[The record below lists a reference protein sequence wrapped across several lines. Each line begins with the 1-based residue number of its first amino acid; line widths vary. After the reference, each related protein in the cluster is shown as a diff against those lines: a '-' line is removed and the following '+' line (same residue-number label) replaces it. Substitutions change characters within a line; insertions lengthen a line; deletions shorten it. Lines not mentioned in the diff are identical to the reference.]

1 MRPFALL
8 ACRRSAGRLN
18 FRIGKKAAAM
28 PPHGSALLVFVL
40 LCVSAGVGI
49 YVRPRLPEHHRARE
63 SIELMQLVIGMLV
76 TFAALV
82 LGLLTAS
89 VKNSYDAASHA
100 RHEYALQLTQLDR
113 CLRDYGPT
121 ADPARAGLRSY
132 TAAVIASTWPSEPLP
147 AGVSYPNTADMPR
160 VGASPVL
167 AELMNQVGI
176 EINGLDTSNVNQAR
190 IAELC
195 REEYRDVIRAR
206 MDVIEG
212 TSKALST
219 PFYRILVF
227 WLMVIFASFGLIAP
241 RHSVSLIS
249 IGLCAASLSSAIF
262 VILELNQ
269 PYLGVFTI
277 SSDTMRAALTA
288 MMAPG
293 P

>member
-1 MRPFALL
+1 
-8 ACRRSAGRLN
+8 
-18 FRIGKKAAAM
+18 M
-28 PPHGSALLVFVL
+28 PAHGSALLVFVL

-176 EINGLDTSNVNQAR
+176 EINNLDTSNVNQAR

-206 MDVIEG
+206 MDVIED
-212 TSKALST
+212 TSTALST

-269 PYLGVFTI
+269 PYLGTFTI
-277 SSDTMRAALTA
+277 SSDTMRAALSA

-293 P
+293 L